1 MLTHARLAPVTL
13 AIVVLACSGSDGVRH
28 TAGTRAASDDAPAGE
43 PAGAVSPGPPA
54 VAPDTPSAA
63 TLIALDGDGLM
74 LVDSS
79 GSTRAV
85 AFGASEAV
93 VLRAAT
99 AAFGE
104 PRDRSSN
111 QECGA
116 GPLEF
121 VSFDGGLL
129 VSLQRG
135 KFVGWTV
142 RRTSGRGPS
151 TMSGIGLGS
160 TRAELEAAYAAKVA
174 TSSLGVEF
182 SAGGLS
188 GVLASKASTAPI
200 TDLWAG
206 ANCIAR

>member
-1 MLTHARLAPVTL
+1 M
-13 AIVVLACSGSDGVRH
+13 VVP
-28 TAGTRAASDDAPAGE
+28 TAAFRM
-43 PAGAVSPGPPA
+43 
-54 VAPDTPSAA
+54 
-63 TLIALDGDGLM
+63 ALDGDGLM
-74 LVDSS
+74 LVDTG
-79 GSTRAV
+79 GSTRALT
-85 AFGASEAV
+85 FGTSESL
-93 VLRAAT
+93 VLAAAT
-99 AAFGE
+99 ASLGA
-104 PRDRSSN
+104 PRDRSTN
-111 QECGA
+111 QDCGA
-116 GPLEF
+116 GPLAF

-129 VSLQRG
+129 VTLQGG

-142 RRTSGRGPS
+142 RAAAGREPR

-188 GVLASKASTAPI
+188 GVLASKAAMAPI